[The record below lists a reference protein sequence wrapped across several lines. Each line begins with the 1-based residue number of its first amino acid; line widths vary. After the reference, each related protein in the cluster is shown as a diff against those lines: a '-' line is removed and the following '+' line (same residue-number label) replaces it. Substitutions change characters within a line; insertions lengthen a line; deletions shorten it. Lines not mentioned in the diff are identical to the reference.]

1 VSDTR
6 GDTRHGPVDGSLR
19 NTREGQWRTLLL
31 FLAHLL
37 GLGDHLGFLRRWA
50 SKKWEI
56 QPFF

>member
-1 VSDTR
+1 MSDTR

-56 QPFF
+56 